1 MDFTST
7 RIDNQLLKSIGTIK
21 PKHFTT
27 TAFIHH
33 LIEEGFQKKLED
45 LHKMKNMQTYI
56 HTLNN
61 ENLNLEKQDIEP
73 KEITN
78 KLVKEK
84 VQKVIPEDLKPYTE
98 KINSFW
104 KVKKGSKSIE
114 AWKQQIAEYRKF
126 ISKYNEKILIEQL
139 DAGICSGKWSGITV
153 VNYERINSNFSKKYT
168 TSEPIQKH
176 PNTKVFKASD
186 HFKDLPKTLAELK
199 AEAVKRGVA

>member
-33 LIEEGFQKKLED
+33 LIEEGFKKKLED
-45 LHKMKNMQTYI
+45 LHKIKNMQTYI

-61 ENLNLEKQDIEP
+61 ENINLEKQNKEP
-73 KEITN
+73 KEKIN
-78 KLVKEK
+78 KKEK
-84 VQKVIPEDLKPYTE
+84 VIPQDLKPYTE

-104 KVKKGSKSIE
+104 KVKKGSKSIQ

-126 ISKYNEKILIEQL
+126 LSKYNSKVLIEQL
-139 DAGICSGKWSGITV
+139 ETGILNGTWCSLTV
-153 VNYERINSNFSKKYT
+153 KNYEQYYLKNNKFT
-168 TSEPIQKH
+168 PPEPVEKH
-176 PNTKVFKASD
+176 PSGRVFKASEQ
-186 HFKDLPKTLAELK
+186 DLPKTLAELK